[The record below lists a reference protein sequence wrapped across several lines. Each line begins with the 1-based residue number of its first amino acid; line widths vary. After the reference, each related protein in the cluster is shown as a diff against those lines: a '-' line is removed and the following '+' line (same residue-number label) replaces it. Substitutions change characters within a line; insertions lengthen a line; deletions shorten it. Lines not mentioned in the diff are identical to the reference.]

1 MYYYFCAYLHT
12 FDKGCQL
19 VSVDTCADSLR
30 KTAALWKKTN
40 GYENVYVYDINH
52 NFVWNF

>member
-1 MYYYFCAYLHT
+1 MYYYFCAYPHT
-12 FDKGCQL
+12 FDKGCQV
-19 VSVDTCADSLR
+19 VSVDKGAGSLR

-40 GYENVYVYDINH
+40 GYKNVYVYDMNH